1 MYSSPRFI
9 RRTFLSLTLLFTAC
23 AMPAAAAAGD
33 WFAQGM
39 RYLHGEGVARDVDTA
54 IVYLCGAARDG
65 SGEAAHELGWL
76 YFQGAVVTRDDALAA
91 AWFAQAAHRGVPTPE
106 RTRQSLQGIASSAA
120 ACVGSRGVDLEI
132 NDRRRAALAVAIFEL
147 SPSFGLDPALVIEVV
162 RAESGFNPRARSPK
176 GALGLMQLIPGTAK
190 RFGVRDPFEPTQNL
204 KGGMA
209 YLSWLLQ
216 HFDGDL
222 TLTLAGYNAGEGAVE
237 RHGGVP
243 PYRETQDYVKRILSR
258 YDGSLG

>member
-1 MYSSPRFI
+1 MSEAARTAPTAAPLI
-9 RRTFLSLTLLFTAC
+9 RLRGVTKV
-23 AMPAAAAAGD
+23 
-33 WFAQGM
+33 
-39 RYLHGEGVARDVDTA
+39 YGEGPTA
-54 IVYLCGAARDG
+54 V
-65 SGEAAHELGWL
+65 H
-76 YFQGAVVTRDDALAA
+76 AL
-91 AWFAQAAHRGVPTPE
+91 
-106 RTRQSLQGIASSAA
+106 
-120 ACVGSRGVDLEI
+120 RGVDLEI

-162 RAESGFNPRARSPK
+162 RAESGFNPRARPPK